1 MFLAVAVPPNA
12 AFAGCLAALC
22 LWLIV
27 TTFEAVKRL
36 FFSPFRKVPGPL
48 LAKITGAW
56 LLCVDLAGRRTLK
69 VHELHAK
76 YGPVVQ
82 LGPNELSFSTA
93 ESIDAIYGTGT
104 RFRKAPMYMTMGQ
117 PGVLHL
123 ADPAAHRERRR
134 LLNHA
139 FAKQHI
145 DEMEP
150 VFQNSI
156 RKVVARVE
164 RAAGK
169 ALDVKHWFK
178 MYTLDNAGEAF
189 LGASFGGLDS
199 DEMPR
204 YVKDF
209 DLFLITWAVK
219 STFPILAWLVQR
231 IPHPKVKFAFAAEDR
246 IYQYGID
253 RFNEYIQKYG
263 RVSKRRDLLTK
274 MIGRKE
280 NDPDAL
286 ADSDIA
292 VEISNLGFAA
302 TDTTGTALMYLFWEL
317 ARNPDMTERLRSE
330 LADFPLVDG
339 VIQHQSVSNLPYLD
353 ALISEG
359 LRLYPPIPAGL
370 LRESPIDGCTINGIY
385 VPQGTVAS
393 TSTWTT
399 QRNPEYFPNPDK
411 FDPSRWLGDNVSEGM
426 KKFWMPFS
434 KGPRNCMGRTMGL
447 FEMRILIATLVRKF
461 NVSIDDAMAADA
473 MDVTDHFLLIPKGG
487 ECLLRF
493 TPV

>member
-1 MFLAVAVPPNA
+1 MILPSVPPNA
-12 AFAGCLAALC
+12 AFAACLAVLG

-27 TTFEAVKRL
+27 NTVKVVNRFL
-36 FFSPFRKVPGPL
+36 FSPFRKVPGPL
-48 LAKITGAW
+48 LAKLTGAW
-56 LLCVDLAGRRTLK
+56 MLCVDLAGRRVLK
-69 VHELHAK
+69 IHELHAK

-93 ESIDAIYGTGT
+93 ESIDTIYGTGT
-104 RFRKAPMYMTMGQ
+104 RFRKAPMYMTMGR

-123 ADPAAHRERRR
+123 SDPAVHRERRR

-150 VFQNSI
+150 VFQNSV
-156 RKVVARVE
+156 RKLVARME
-164 RAAGK
+164 RAGGK
-169 ALDVKHWFK
+169 ALDMRHWFK

-209 DLFLITWAVK
+209 DLFLITWAIK
-219 STFPILAWLVQR
+219 STFPILAWFVQR
-231 IPHPKVKFAFAAEDR
+231 IPHPKIKFAFGAEER

-274 MIGRKE
+274 MIGRKG

-302 TDTTGTALMYLFWEL
+302 TDTTGTALLYLFWEL
-317 ARNPDMTERLRSE
+317 ARNPDLAERLRSE
-330 LADFPLVDG
+330 LADLPVVDG
-339 VIQHQSVSNLPYLD
+339 VIQHHSVSNLPFLD

-359 LRLYPPIPAGL
+359 LRAYPPIPAGL
-370 LRESPIDGCTINGIY
+370 LREAPIGGCTINGIY
-385 VPQGTVAS
+385 VPGGTVAS
-393 TSTWTT
+393 THAWTT
-399 QRNPEYFPNPDK
+399 HRNPEHFPDPEK
-411 FDPSRWLGDNVSEGM
+411 FDPSRWLGDNVTDGM

-447 FEMRILIATLVRKF
+447 FEMRILIATLVRRF
-461 NVSIDDAMAADA
+461 NISVDDAMAADA
-473 MDVTDHFLLIPKGG
+473 MDITDHFLLIPKG
-487 ECLLRF
+487 EKCLLRF